1 MTAISRS
8 SPDCEQPDAPGGGL
22 VPGIIDR
29 LFRAPDDT
37 VAVQDAEQQLSYTEL
52 IGQADSIA
60 ARLRAL
66 GVRPETTVGIYLPRS
81 ATAVAAILAVLR
93 AAGAYLPL
101 DPHYPAERVRFM
113 LDDAQAPFVLTN
125 QALQSQIPGDRHAI
139 CIDSLDPLPASPS
152 ADPLVPHGEINE
164 DTLAYIVYTS
174 GSTGT
179 PKGIEMPRGPLA
191 KMLAWQREHRY
202 LPRPRAC
209 QFAPLSSD
217 ASVLEIFVTLDQHG
231 TLVIAPD
238 EVRDDGAALLQFLLD
253 TRIERLVL
261 PPVALQ
267 YLATAAQ
274 SRPLDDLALREVI
287 NIGEQIVITPAIREF
302 FLRTGCALDNQYGP
316 SETHAVVTSFRLTGS
331 AADWPERPPIGAP
344 FTHVHTTIV
353 DGDGRPVAP
362 GEEGEL
368 LLSGPCLAR
377 GYHRRPELTA
387 EHFSYEFDQGVRH
400 YRTGDQVREL
410 ATGELVYLGR
420 LDQQVKIN
428 GFRVELGEV
437 EAVIGRHP
445 SIAQI
450 AATTVV
456 TGAGIRRLVAYVVFG
471 AHMSATPEEIRRHAR
486 AVLPEFAV
494 PTAVVPLPGLPKTP
508 SGKVDRKSLP
518 LPWLARA
525 ENAEYVAAATPLQR
539 QLVEIWE
546 FVLGISQIGITDD
559 LVALGADS
567 LAVMQLAA
575 RLERRLG
582 RPVGPAT
589 LYRHPT
595 IADLADAIEQ
605 RTLQVPGA
613 RRSVRPAPPATATS
627 FVKQYARPLDEMIRG
642 GALPRLDAAALSY
655 LPSLDPGQR
664 SRCGDWHH
672 GCPVLT
678 HLVETAHGTVGL
690 FCLPIEAADLYTG
703 SKRELVAA
711 SAQAMR
717 TACELGARTVALTG
731 LLASALDYGRNL
743 VGLAAQ
749 DDKLHGI
756 SLTTGHAT
764 TIAAVVLNT
773 EQLLAVTGRAPERE
787 RVACVGLGSIGRSAL
802 LLMLD
807 QLPHPAQL
815 TLCDTSPA
823 LLDRVASEVTEAG
836 YRGRLVIAPAV
847 AASAPAEVYDAS
859 LIIGATSSADAVEVL
874 SIQAG
879 TLVLDDSWP
888 RSFDNQAA
896 VDRMTG
902 SADMIAAEA
911 GELYS
916 PTPVAEA
923 CYVPDEEF
931 APLLTR
937 EELIAVRGNPHEIM
951 GCVSAGL
958 FVTAWGL
965 PTTIG
970 LVSTEVAR
978 QHYRTLR
985 EHGYRGTSP
994 HLTGHVIA
1002 QATLSRFRHRYSA
1015 GTLVPGGPSLHPRS
1029 RKIPRPFARPAGG

>member
-1 MTAISRS
+1 MTTISRL
-8 SPDCEQPDAPGGGL
+8 SPDCELLDASATDGL

-29 LFRAPDDT
+29 PFRAPDGV

-52 IGQADSIA
+52 IGHADGIA
-60 ARLRAL
+60 AHLRTL
-66 GVRPETTVGIYLPRS
+66 GVRPGTIVGIYLPRS
-81 ATAVAAILAVLR
+81 AAAVVAILAVLR
-93 AAGAYLPL
+93 AGGAYLPL
-101 DPHYPAERVRFM
+101 DPRYPAERIRFM
-113 LDDAQAPFVLTN
+113 LDDSQAPFIITN
-125 QALQSQIPGDRHAI
+125 HALRGQIPSDRHAI
-139 CIDSLDPLPASPS
+139 CVDSPATFPFAPS
-152 ADPLVPHGEINE
+152 TDPLVPHGEISQ

-191 KMLAWQREHRY
+191 EMLAWQRVNRC
-202 LPRPRAC
+202 LPRPRTC
-209 QFAPLSSD
+209 QFAPLSFDVSF
-217 ASVLEIFVTLDQHG
+217 LEIFTTLDQRG

-253 TRIERLVL
+253 TRIERLIIS
-261 PPVALQ
+261 PVALQ

-274 SRPLDDLALREVI
+274 SRPLDGLAVREVI
-287 NIGEQIVITPAIREF
+287 TMGEQILITPAIREF
-302 FLRTGCALDNQYGP
+302 FVRTGCVLDNQYGP
-316 SETHAVVTSFRLTGS
+316 SETHVVTSFRLTGP
-331 AADWPERPPIGAP
+331 AADWPELPPIGAP
-344 FTHVHTTIV
+344 FNHVHTTIV

-377 GYHRRPELTA
+377 GYLRRPELTA
-387 EHFSYEFDQGVRH
+387 ERFSYEFEQGVRH

-410 ATGELVYLGR
+410 ATGELVYMGR

-437 EAVIGRHP
+437 EAVIARHP
-445 SIAQI
+445 SIAQV

-471 AHMSATPEEIRRHAR
+471 PHMPAAPEEIRRHAR
-486 AVLPEFAV
+486 ATLPEYAV
-494 PTAVVPLPGLPKTP
+494 PTVVVPLPGLPKTP
-508 SGKVDRKSLP
+508 NGKVDRKSLP
-518 LPWLARA
+518 PPWLARA
-525 ENAEYVAAATPLQR
+525 ENAGYVAASTPLQR

-559 LVALGADS
+559 LVALGVDS

-582 RPVGPAT
+582 STVEPVL
-589 LYRHPT
+589 LYRHRT

-605 RTLQVPGA
+605 RTFEVPTAQPTVTPA
-613 RRSVRPAPPATATS
+613 RPTTSPS
-627 FVKQYARPLDEMIRG
+627 FVRQYARPLDEMIRG

-655 LPSLDPGQR
+655 LPSLDPER
-664 SRCGDWHH
+664 RARCWDWHH
-672 GCPVLT
+672 GHPVLT
-678 HLVETAHGTVGL
+678 HLIQTTYGTIGL
-690 FCLPIEAADLYTG
+690 FCLPIEAPDLYTG
-703 SKRELVAA
+703 PKRELVAA
-711 SAQAMR
+711 SVEAIRAASDIGAQAI
-717 TACELGARTVALTG
+717 ALTG
-731 LLASALDYGRNL
+731 LLASALDYGRDL
-743 VGLAAQ
+743 VELAGQ
-749 DDKLHGI
+749 NDELHGI
-756 SLTTGHAT
+756 RLTTGHAT
-764 TIAAVVLNT
+764 TIAAVVMNT
-773 EQLLAVTGRAPERE
+773 EQLFIVTGRTLERE

-815 TLCDTSPA
+815 TLCDTSPT
-823 LLDRVASEVTEAG
+823 LLDRVASEVTAAG

-847 AASAPAEVYDAS
+847 AGSAPAEVYDAS
-859 LIIGATSSADAVEVL
+859 FIVGATSSAAAVEVQ

-888 RSFDNQAA
+888 RSFDNEAA
-896 VDRMTG
+896 VARMTE

-916 PTPVAEA
+916 PTPVEVVG
-923 CYVPDEEF
+923 YVPDEEF

-985 EHGYRGTSP
+985 KHGYRGTSP
-994 HLTGHVIA
+994 HLTGHLIA
-1002 QATLSRFRHRYSA
+1002 PATLSQFRHRYSA
-1015 GTLVPGGPSLHPRS
+1015 GTLVPGGPGPHPR
-1029 RKIPRPFARPAGG
+1029 